1 MVYSRALIIAVTLAA
16 SAPWSAARAGCTASP
31 AVDNCL
37 VGTWQQT
44 GGGPAEWMRQ
54 HMKAAQVTVTATKA
68 LFTFAA
74 DGTFSTS
81 KVDATAQVTAKDG
94 RMEATS
100 QMSAQASGQWSAA
113 GGKLTFCN
121 TALSTQGTME
131 LKLPGGKT
139 ATVPIPQTQGKGTT
153 MDYAC
158 AGDTFST
165 VQPMSMNSTITTTY
179 TRVN

>member
-1 MVYSRALIIAVTLAA
+1 MVSSRALIVAVILAGL
-16 SAPWSAARAGCTASP
+16 APWSAARAGCTASP
-31 AVDNCL
+31 AIDDCL

-54 HMKAAQVTVTATKA
+54 HMKAAQVSVTATKA

-94 RMEATS
+94 QMQATS

-121 TALSTQGTME
+121 TALDSQGTME

-139 ATVPIPQTQGKGTT
+139 TKLPIPPTEGKGTT
-153 MDYAC
+153 MDYSC
-158 AGDTFST
+158 AGDTLST
-165 VQPMSMNSTITTTY
+165 VQPMPMNSTITTTY
-179 TRVN
+179 TRVH

>member
-1 MVYSRALIIAVTLAA
+1 MVFSRELIIAVTLAA
-16 SAPWSAARAGCTASP
+16 LAPWSAARAGCTASP

-54 HMKAAQVTVTATKA
+54 HMKTAQVIVTATKA
-68 LFTFAA
+68 LFTFKA

-94 RMEATS
+94 GMQATS

-121 TALSTQGTME
+121 TALNSQGTME

-139 ATVPIPQTQGKGTT
+139 AKLPIPQTESKGTT
-153 MDYAC
+153 MDYSC

-165 VQPMSMNSTITTTY
+165 VQPMPMNSTISTTY

>member
-1 MVYSRALIIAVTLAA
+1 MIVTLAA
-16 SAPWSAARAGCTASP
+16 LVPWSAARAGCTAAP
-31 AVDNCL
+31 VGDNCL
-37 VGTWQQT
+37 VGTWQQS

-68 LFTFAA
+68 LFTFKA

-81 KVDATAQVTAKDG
+81 KVDARAQVTAKDG
-94 RMEATS
+94 GMQATS

-121 TALSTQGTME
+121 TALNSQGTME

-139 ATVPIPQTQGKGTT
+139 TSVPIPETQAKDTT
-153 MDYAC
+153 MDYTC
-158 AGDTFST
+158 GGDTFST
-165 VQPMSMNSTITTTY
+165 VQPMPMNSTITTTY
-179 TRVN
+179 TRVH

>member
-1 MVYSRALIIAVTLAA
+1 MGSSRASIIVVALAA
-16 SAPWSAARAGCTASP
+16 LVPWNVARADCSASP
-31 AVDNCL
+31 AVDDCL

-54 HMKAAQVTVTATKA
+54 HMKSAQITVTANKA
-68 LFTFAA
+68 LFTFKAN
-74 DGTFSTS
+74 GTFSTS

-94 RMEATS
+94 EMQATT

-113 GGKLTFCN
+113 GGRLTLCN
-121 TALSTQGTME
+121 TALNSQGTME
-131 LKLPGGKT
+131 LKLPGGKI

-153 MDYAC
+153 MDYSC

-165 VQPMSMNSTITTTY
+165 VQPMPMNSSITTVY
-179 TRVN
+179 TRVR